1 MEGGVARFYQRI
13 FDEGH
18 TVFIRFGYGK
28 VALRLQHESCIRQS
42 LLQFF
47 EFPQITAGKQ
57 GYVVAACHRLTFPF
71 VSRAGF

>member
-1 MEGGVARFYQRI
+1 MKRGSAGLFERI
-13 FDEGH
+13 FDEGQ
-18 TVFIRFGYGK
+18 TIFFRLGYGK